1 MAWLNVVLP
10 SIKLKHPHRQT
21 PGAAEWPRLLQSSQG
36 LNGITRRPLK
46 VLRGVNGWRS
56 VDSVNLHN
64 IARSGHEKPLQSPLE
79 LSELFRHCRRTT
91 ISVFH
96 RVLTFQLFRHA

>member
-36 LNGITRRPLK
+36 LK
-46 VLRGVNGWRS
+46 
-56 VDSVNLHN
+56 
-64 IARSGHEKPLQSPLE
+64 QE
-79 LSELFRHCRRTT
+79 LPAGR
-91 ISVFH
+91 
-96 RVLTFQLFRHA
+96 

>member
-36 LNGITRRPLK
+36 LKRNYPQAVEGPP
-46 VLRGVNGWRS
+46 GCQW
-56 VDSVNLHN
+56 
-64 IARSGHEKPLQSPLE
+64 
-79 LSELFRHCRRTT
+79 
-91 ISVFH
+91 
-96 RVLTFQLFRHA
+96 LT